1 MKKANLT
8 LNSVMRGWMF
18 MLSMVLFLSFTACG
32 GGAAPAEAEAETESA
47 EEGDLSFT
55 EEDILALKDKFIFD
69 EETGWYYHKHW
80 NQASPKRRTLTAD
93 VMATGYFILTSN
105 FYANKGIKHSKII
118 ATIGETK
125 ITSGE
130 VKTAED
136 DNQTTQDGDRVYETI
151 RYSNYADNGI
161 FQAVAQTSEDQ
172 AVNVRFVGAKSY
184 SDAEIPKSDVDA
196 IKDCFYLSIILR
208 QGL

>member
-1 MKKANLT
+1 
-8 LNSVMRGWMF
+8 MRGWLF
-18 MLSMVLFLSFTACG
+18 MLSMVLLLSFTACG
-32 GGAAPAEAEAETESA
+32 GGASTAESETETEEAA

-55 EEDILALKDKFIFD
+55 MEEIEALKSKFTFD
-69 EETGWYYHKHW
+69 EESGWYYHNHW
-80 NQASPKRRTLTAD
+80 NRSSPKRRTLTAD

-118 ATIGETK
+118 ATIGENK

-130 VKTAED
+130 IKTSED
-136 DNQTTQDGDRVYETI
+136 DNQTVEEGDRIYETI
-151 RYSNYADNGI
+151 RYANYKDNGI
-161 FQAVAQTSEDQ
+161 FQAISQSGETP
-172 AVNVRFVGAKSY
+172 VNIRFVGAKSY
-184 SDAEIPKSDVDA
+184 SDAELPKSDKDA